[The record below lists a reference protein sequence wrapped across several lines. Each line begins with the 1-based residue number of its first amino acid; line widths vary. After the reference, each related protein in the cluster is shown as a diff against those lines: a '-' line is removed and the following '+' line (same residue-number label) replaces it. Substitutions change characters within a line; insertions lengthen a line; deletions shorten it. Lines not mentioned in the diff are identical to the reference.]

1 MEQPFGSFAPL
12 LTFLR
17 NALSNEA
24 WSISR
29 HIDCILH
36 HKCAVGVLH
45 WPLGDSIWS
54 WSRSGNIHARLHS
67 CAFSSTN
74 IAQMGC
80 YSSLK
85 ASFILGT
92 VLNLILILG
101 HEISEYQPTRS
112 IVIPDHYDGCV
123 HLFVVN
129 GPRDNVYVDDRGFGY
144 IGSEGKVNWEI
155 RRGGKNIT
163 NAWNTSPGNE
173 ICYDDGPQLICYD
186 VLCLEIG
193 PEDHYPEEHID
204 PYGMVKCMNH
214 YEFLDLVRLGW
225 IDESQLRKRV
235 WDADRSRLNQA
246 ESRLGDL

>member
-1 MEQPFGSFAPL
+1 MKRGASLGILIVFYIISVLWAFYIGRWETVYGAGAGAGVVIFMQGSILVLSVVLIL
-12 LTFLR
+12 LK
-17 NALSNEA
+17 
-24 WSISR
+24 W
-29 HIDCILH
+29 
-36 HKCAVGVLH
+36 GV
-45 WPLGDSIWS
+45 D
-54 WSRSGNIHARLHS
+54 
-67 CAFSSTN
+67 
-74 IAQMGC
+74 
-80 YSSLK
+80 SSLK

-163 NAWNTSPGNE
+163 NAWNTSHGNE

>member
-1 MEQPFGSFAPL
+1 MKRGASLGILIVFYIISVLWAFYIGRWETVYGAGAGVVIFMQGSILVLSVVLIL
-12 LTFLR
+12 LK
-17 NALSNEA
+17 
-24 WSISR
+24 W
-29 HIDCILH
+29 
-36 HKCAVGVLH
+36 GV
-45 WPLGDSIWS
+45 D
-54 WSRSGNIHARLHS
+54 
-67 CAFSSTN
+67 
-74 IAQMGC
+74 
-80 YSSLK
+80 SSLK

-163 NAWNTSPGNE
+163 NAWNTSHGNE

-235 WDADRSRLNQA
+235 WDADRTRLDLKK
-246 ESRLGDL
+246 SRLGD

>member
-1 MEQPFGSFAPL
+1 MKRGASLGILIVFYIISVLWAFYIGRWETVYGAGAGVVIFMQGSILVLSVVLIL
-12 LTFLR
+12 LK
-17 NALSNEA
+17 
-24 WSISR
+24 W
-29 HIDCILH
+29 
-36 HKCAVGVLH
+36 GV
-45 WPLGDSIWS
+45 D
-54 WSRSGNIHARLHS
+54 
-67 CAFSSTN
+67 
-74 IAQMGC
+74 
-80 YSSLK
+80 SSLK

-155 RRGGKNIT
+155 RRSGKNIT
-163 NAWNTSPGNE
+163 NAWNTSHGNE